1 MDMMDDNLFLPPMP
15 FDQAT
20 TFNQQDT
27 QPDPVDDPLNAMDP
41 MDAIKW
47 WSQDGLQIGFDPAS
61 NRTAAQAAG
70 ASPYERYG
78 DPFDLATSD
87 TPARDYDH
95 SMYDYGD
102 GYEEG
107 EAAPGESN
115 AA

>member
-1 MDMMDDNLFLPPMP
+1 MEIMNDNYFLPPMP

-20 TFNQQDT
+20 TFNQENNQVDPADT
-27 QPDPVDDPLNAMDP
+27 LNVMDRIDS
-41 MDAIKW
+41 MEW
-47 WSQDGLQIGFDPAS
+47 WLQDGLQLGLNPTN
-61 NRTAAQAAG
+61 NRTAAQAAD

-78 DPFDLATSD
+78 DPLISTSD
-87 TPARDYDH
+87 TPARDYD

-107 EAAPGESN
+107 EADAPGESN